1 MAEHEKKPLL
11 LSSDSEEYGCK
22 FDTFPRNDV
31 HIQEGGV
38 TIRWTR
44 PLDWTSGGLSG
55 LTICETLNSRN
66 RAHNY
71 SYLILMCFLSFG
83 ENRKVDKNLTIKKI
97 LSP

>member
-31 HIQEGGV
+31 HIQEGAQFDASA
-38 TIRWTR
+38 TPKRRYRIDNFLPCDPRR
-44 PLDWTSGGLSG
+44 YMHRFLM
-55 LTICETLNSRN
+55 
-66 RAHNY
+66 
-71 SYLILMCFLSFG
+71 LILMCFLSFG
-83 ENRKVDKNLTIKKI
+83 ENIKVDKNLTIKKI